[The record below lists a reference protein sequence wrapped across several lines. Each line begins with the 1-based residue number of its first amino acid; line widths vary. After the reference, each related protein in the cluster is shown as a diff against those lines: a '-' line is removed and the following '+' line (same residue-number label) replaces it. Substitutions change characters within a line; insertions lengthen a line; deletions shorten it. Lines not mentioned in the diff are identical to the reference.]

1 MLMGRFALLLLTIG
15 CFSSALAV
23 VYSTHQSRKLF
34 AELQNLQKG
43 RDDLDVEWGR
53 LQLEQS
59 TFATHGYIEAVARE
73 RLGMHM
79 PKPDAV
85 VIVKP

>member
-1 MLMGRFALLLLTIG
+1 MGRLVIIALVLA
-15 CFSSALAV
+15 CFGSALAV
-23 VYSTHQSRKLF
+23 VWSNHQSRKLF
-34 AELQNLQKG
+34 AELQAQQKQ

-59 TFATHGYIEAVARE
+59 TFATHGNVEVVARQ
-73 RLGMHM
+73 RLGMRL
-79 PKPDAV
+79 PRIDSV

>member
-1 MLMGRFALLLLTIG
+1 MGRFALLLLTIG

-73 RLGMHM
+73 KLGMRM

>member
-1 MLMGRFALLLLTIG
+1 MGRFVLLALVCV
-15 CFSSALAV
+15 CFASALAV
-23 VYSTHQSRKLF
+23 VYSTHHSRKLF
-34 AELQNLQKG
+34 AELQAQEKL

-59 TFATHGYIEAVARE
+59 TFATHGHIEAVAHDK
-73 RLGMHM
+73 LGMRM
-79 PKPDAV
+79 PQPPSV